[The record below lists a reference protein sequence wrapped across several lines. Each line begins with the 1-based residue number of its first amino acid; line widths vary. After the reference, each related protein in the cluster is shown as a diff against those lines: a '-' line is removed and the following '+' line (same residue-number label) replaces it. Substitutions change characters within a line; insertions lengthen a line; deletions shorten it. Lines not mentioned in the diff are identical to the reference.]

1 MVSLTDLRGTI
12 TGVDSAPTISL
23 IQNTVDGAYVQARQ
37 VDVFRDSAFITNLI
51 DSDRIM
57 GVVNTSDIVP
67 LADSSLS
74 LGDSNRKFKELYLS
88 SGTLHLG
95 DKPFRKKDILDFDM
109 SIEPETMTIS
119 ADMVGAGGSPDWL
132 WSWDVTSNIP
142 YARTRI
148 RNLAQANVPLYH
160 AGSYTVHNFGAHS
173 LNGNMTQT
181 HKLYLKWI
189 DGAGTQNIPS
199 WSSSTLNVPNIS
211 MTEVRGGTP
220 TTVQRL
226 NINVPAEGVGTPTLT
241 PPTLTYNV
249 AAAGGQY
256 VFSGIATGANVSLG
270 PLYRGGTYTFDLDS
284 SINGHPFY
292 LSTDSAG
299 APYTSGGYT
308 NEYTDGVTNS
318 RSQGPGNSQ
327 GDLVFTVPSDAPSS
341 LIYRCGIHAGMVGN
355 ITIKDLKLDSTGT
368 GNPILYFQHDQE
380 MHKTPVEIRP
390 IPAASSQMCLTFD
403 GTKFV
408 PQDMNVYLQKT
419 PIMRDAVKEQ
429 AAEQITTEINA
440 GSIASPTGIKDTI
453 VQSTNLSQQGDLTI
467 VQGTARWYA
476 PFSLQMLQVVPRL
489 GTAADAAVGIVI
501 EKNDSDH
508 TTFQFG
514 AGVTEV
520 ILDSSNNIPFN
531 MTESDYLT
539 VDVTSIGNTNKGKD
553 LIVQFR
559 YKAT

>member
-1 MVSLTDLRGTI
+1 MVLLTDLRGTV

-23 IQNTVDGAYVQARQ
+23 INSVVD
-37 VDVFRDSAFITNLI
+37 SNL
-51 DSDRIM
+51 IM
-57 GVVNTSDIVP
+57 GVVNTSNIVP
-67 LADSSLS
+67 IADSSLN
-74 LGDSNRKFKELYLS
+74 LGDSNRKFKELFLS

-95 DKPFRKKDILDFDM
+95 DKPFKKKDILDFDM
-109 SIEPETMTIS
+109 AIEPETMTIS
-119 ADMVGAGGSPDWL
+119 ADVNAAGAMPPWL

-148 RNLAQANVPLYH
+148 RNQAQSSIPMYH
-160 AGSYTVHNFGAHS
+160 QGTYTLHNFTAHS
-173 LNGNMTQT
+173 TTGNATQT
-181 HKLYLKWI
+181 HKIYLKWL

-199 WSSSTLNVPNIS
+199 WSTSTLNVPNIS
-211 MTEVRGGTP
+211 MTEVRGGAL

-226 NINVPAEGVGTPTLT
+226 NINVPAAGVGTPSLT
-241 PPTLTYNV
+241 PPTQTYNV

-256 VFSGIATGANVSLG
+256 VYSGIATGANVDIG
-270 PLYRGGTYTFDLDS
+270 PLYKGGTYTFALDS

-299 APYTSGGYT
+299 AAYSSGVYN
-308 NEYTDGVTNS
+308 NEYTNGVTNS
-318 RSQGPGNSQ
+318 RSQGVANGDGN
-327 GDLVFTVPSDAPSS
+327 LVFTVPADAPSS
-341 LIYRCGIHAGMVGN
+341 LIYRCGLHAGMVGN
-355 ITIKDLKLDSTGT
+355 ITIKDLRLDSNGT
-368 GNPILYFQHDQE
+368 GNEILYLQHDQE
-380 MHKTPVEIRP
+380 KHATPVEIRP
-390 IPAASSQMCLTFD
+390 IPAAAAQMCMTFD

-429 AAEQITTEINA
+429 ASVQITQEVNA
-440 GSIASPTGIKDTI
+440 GTIATPTTVKDTTI
-453 VQSTNLSQQGDLTI
+453 HSTNLSQQGDLTI

-476 PFSLQMLQVVPRL
+476 PFPLRMEQVIPRL
-489 GTAADAAVGIVI
+489 GTAADAVVGIVI

-508 TTFQFG
+508 STFQFG
-514 AGVTEV
+514 AGVTQV
-520 ILDSSNNIPFN
+520 TLDSSNNIPFT
-531 MTESDYLT
+531 MTDSDYLT